1 MNAEIAKTGEASLQ
15 PPIPELRIAVNSAF
29 LLNVLN
35 VDTVANSTVIGII
48 SSNNKGNNNAVS
60 FINNK
65 KLNQSEN
72 IPLRFPKKFPVIVIN
87 TKALRNNRK

>member
-1 MNAEIAKTGEASLQ
+1 
-15 PPIPELRIAVNSAF
+15 

-65 KLNQSEN
+65 KLNQSEK
-72 IPLRFPKKFPVIVIN
+72 IPLRLPKKFPVIVIN